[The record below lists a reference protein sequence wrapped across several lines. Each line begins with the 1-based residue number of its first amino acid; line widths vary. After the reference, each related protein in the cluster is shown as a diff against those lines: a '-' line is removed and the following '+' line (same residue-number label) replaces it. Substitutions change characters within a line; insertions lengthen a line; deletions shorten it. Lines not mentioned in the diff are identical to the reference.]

1 MNLRLN
7 WRQPFLPKYIGHKY
21 LGRNIEPNHM
31 VDLFWGSYLIIAL
44 KWPLSH
50 TRNANAK

>member
-7 WRQPFLPKYIGHKY
+7 WRQPFLPKYIG
-21 LGRNIEPNHM
+21 RNIEPNHM
-31 VDLFWGSYLIIAL
+31 VNLFWGSYLIIAL

-50 TRNANAK
+50 TRYANAK